1 MSRVLIPE
9 LAAPLLPPRPGEVRS
24 LGGATMGTTWSVRY
38 AGAVEPSRLRPGI
51 EARLETVIAQMSG
64 WRADSDL
71 CRFNAAPAGAR
82 HALPEAFRAVLGCA
96 LEIAAATGGAFDPTM
111 APLVD
116 LWGFGPVP
124 AAEGTPDA
132 ERVARELSRTGWRK
146 LRLADGHLL
155 QPGGMGLDVSGIA
168 KGYAVDLVAEHLA
181 ALGLGSFLVEIG
193 GELRGQGMKPDG
205 APWWVSLESVPGAA
219 TGEEDFIVALHRLS
233 VATSGD
239 YRRFFEQD
247 GRRFGHTLD
256 PRTGWPIANNLAS
269 VTVLHP
275 SCMRA
280 DAWATAL
287 SVLGPHDGLECA
299 TRHAIGALFVTRE
312 EGGLTERMSPA
323 FAAMLD

>member
-1 MSRVLIPE
+1 
-9 LAAPLLPPRPGEVRS
+9 
-24 LGGATMGTTWSVRY
+24 MGTSWSVRY
-38 AGAVEPSRLRPGI
+38 ADPVAPAALRPGI
-51 EARLETVIAQMSG
+51 EACLETVIEQMSG
-64 WRADSDL
+64 WRSDSAL

-82 HALPEAFRAVLGCA
+82 HALPAEFAAVLRCA
-96 LEIAAATGGAFDPTM
+96 LEIAEVSGGAFDPSM

-124 AAEGTPDA
+124 STAPRPTAAEISA
-132 ERVARELSRTGWRK
+132 ALSQVGWRR
-146 LRLADGHLL
+146 LRLENGCLI
-155 QPGGMGLDVSGIA
+155 QPGGAALDFSGIA

-181 ALGLGSFLVEIG
+181 GIGLASFLVEIG

-205 APWWVSLESVPGAA
+205 SPWWVALEAVPDTAPAG
-219 TGEEDFIVALHRLS
+219 EDFVLALHGLS

-247 GRRFGHTLD
+247 GRRYGHTLD
-256 PRTGWPIANNLAS
+256 PRTGWPVTNHLAS

-287 SVLGPHDGLECA
+287 AVLGPEEGLELA
-299 TRHAIGALFVTRE
+299 TRHGIGALLISRKA
-312 EGGLTERMSPA
+312 GRLTEHMSPA

>member
-1 MSRVLIPE
+1 
-9 LAAPLLPPRPGEVRS
+9 
-24 LGGATMGTTWSVRY
+24 MGTTWSVRY
-38 AGAVEPSRLRPGI
+38 AGSTEPSLLRPGI
-51 EARLETVIAQMSG
+51 EAVLEVVVGQMSG
-64 WRADSDL
+64 WLPSSNL
-71 CRFNAAPAGAR
+71 CRFNTAIAGSR
-82 HALPEAFRAVLGCA
+82 RVPPPEFAAVLACA
-96 LEIAAATGGAFDPTM
+96 LEIAEASDGAFDPTM

-116 LWGFGPVP
+116 LWGFGPSP
-124 AAEGTPDA
+124 AAKPMPEA
-132 ERVARELSRTGWRK
+132 YEVAQAMARTGWRK
-146 LRLADGHLL
+146 LPFEQGRLL
-155 QPGGMGLDVSGIA
+155 QPGGMGLDFSGIA

-181 ALGLGSFLVEIG
+181 ARGLASFLVEIG

-205 APWWVSLESVPGAA
+205 SPWWVALEAVPDGPV
-219 TGEEDFIVALHRLS
+219 GEENFVVALHGLS

-256 PRTGWPIANNLAS
+256 PRTGWPVANNMAS

-287 SVLGPHDGLECA
+287 FVLGAREGLHFAAC
-299 TRHAIGALFVTRE
+299 HGIGALFVTRE
-312 EGGLTERMSPA
+312 EGRLVEHMSPA